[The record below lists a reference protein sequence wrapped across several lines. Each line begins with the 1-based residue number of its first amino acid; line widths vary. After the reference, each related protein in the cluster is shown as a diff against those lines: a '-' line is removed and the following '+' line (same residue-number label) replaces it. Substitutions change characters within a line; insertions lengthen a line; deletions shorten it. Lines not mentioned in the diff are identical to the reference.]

1 MKKFPVEMKK
11 SPFFEGIEDTEEE
24 KVLKGLDA
32 HEMTYD
38 KENYIL
44 HCGEQ
49 VKEMGMLVSGG
60 LLIVQEDFW
69 GNRNLVAKIGPGDC
83 RDLCLYAEAEY

>member
-1 MKKFPVEMKK
+1 
-11 SPFFEGIEDTEEE
+11 
-24 KVLKGLDA
+24 
-32 HEMTYD
+32 MTYD

-60 LLIVQEDFW
+60 YWKFFHFITSVVFPTDYLL
-69 GNRNLVAKIGPGDC
+69 L
-83 RDLCLYAEAEY
+83 L

>member
-1 MKKFPVEMKK
+1 M
-11 SPFFEGIEDTEEE
+11 I
-24 KVLKGLDA
+24 
-32 HEMTYD
+32 

-49 VKEMGMLVSGG
+49 VKEMGILVSGG

-69 GNRNLVAKIGPGDC
+69 GNRNLVAKIGPGMFLQ
-83 RDLCLYAEAEY
+83 RPCLYAEAEY